1 MDDDAFRRLL
11 DHLSLSWNGYR
22 KVRKGV
28 KKRLRR
34 HMQALG
40 CRTLSEYLA
49 RLDRESEVRAAC
61 HRNLTV
67 TISRFFRDRGLWHAL
82 EAFLLPEMMNRFP
95 AKLRVWSAGC
105 ACGEEPYSFAIVW
118 ERLQKRFGRGPVLEL
133 LATDQSDGSLVRA
146 QAGRYPL
153 SSLREVPPNLRSECF
168 DARKHEKQFQIRPHL
183 KQGVVFRRH
192 DFLSEAPPGRFHL
205 IFLRNNLLTYYQ
217 DHITIPA
224 FERIVG
230 TLAPNGLLIV
240 GAHEKVPPG
249 IGRLVPDAR
258 FDRVWRAVT

>member
-28 KKRLRR
+28 KKR
-34 HMQALG
+34 
-40 CRTLSEYLA
+40 
-49 RLDRESEVRAAC
+49 
-61 HRNLTV
+61 
-67 TISRFFRDRGLWHAL
+67 
-82 EAFLLPEMMNRFP
+82 
-95 AKLRVWSAGC
+95 
-105 ACGEEPYSFAIVW
+105 
-118 ERLQKRFGRGPVLEL
+118 
-133 LATDQSDGSLVRA
+133 
-146 QAGRYPL
+146 
-153 SSLREVPPNLRSECF
+153 
-168 DARKHEKQFQIRPHL
+168 
-183 KQGVVFRRH
+183 
-192 DFLSEAPPGRFHL
+192 
-205 IFLRNNLLTYYQ
+205 LRNNLLTYYQ